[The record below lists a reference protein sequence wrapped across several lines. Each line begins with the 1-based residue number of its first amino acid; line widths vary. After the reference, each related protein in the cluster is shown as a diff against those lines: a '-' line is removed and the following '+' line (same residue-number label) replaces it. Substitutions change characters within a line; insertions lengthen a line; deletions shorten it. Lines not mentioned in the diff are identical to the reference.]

1 MGLACHLNKILTR
14 HGQVV
19 VKNYGSVFDS
29 SCQDLAFSVDS
40 DDLVSSSDEN
50 LLRSLI
56 ISACFSTFWTVGG
69 VLMDPNANK
78 GLEERLV
85 ELGMTMLPLQ
95 NVRVTSVRHMDPL
108 LEAKNIIQELV

>member
-1 MGLACHLNKILTR
+1 M
-14 HGQVV
+14 Q
-19 VKNYGSVFDS
+19 
-29 SCQDLAFSVDS
+29 
-40 DDLVSSSDEN
+40 
-50 LLRSLI
+50 
-56 ISACFSTFWTVGG
+56 TVGG
-69 VLMDPNANK
+69 VLMDPNATK